1 VLYYLGMIFLISGMP
16 AVGKSSVA
24 HALLQR
30 FERGVHLPVDDL
42 RAMVVSGMVHPVPT
56 WTDAA
61 AAQFAL
67 ARASAVQMALRY
79 SAAGYAVAIDDVLLS
94 YDFDAD
100 YAPHFQGQQ
109 PQRVLLLPR
118 LEVALQ
124 RNASRTNK
132 DFHPDT
138 LVGVITHLHAQYSS
152 MDASG
157 WHVLD
162 SSDMTVEKTVDA
174 ILAYSNS
181 GSPKI

>member
-67 ARASAVQMALRY
+67 ARANAVQMALRY

-152 MDASG
+152 MNACG
-157 WHVLD
+157 WQVLD
-162 SSDMTVEKTVDA
+162 SSDMTVEETVDA
-174 ILAYSNS
+174 ILAHSDS
-181 GSPKI
+181 SSQKI